1 MKRTLKAVLELG
13 GSDAFVVLDDTGPG
27 IPAFDEETLGP
38 PAAITVARTTRTP
51 YGLPT
56 PPRTDLA

>member
-1 MKRTLKAVLELG
+1 MLELG